1 MGTGH
6 RKVSFNRSKEIDVGI
21 LNSCSL
27 LAGFTYC
34 LPCFSWSPPWILSEG
49 LQFHILLIDGCTTST
64 PSVLVPNR
72 KGLRTHMDPLNI
84 NAPIPRYQ

>member
-34 LPCFSWSPPWILSEG
+34 LPCFSWSPPLDFVRG
-49 LQFHILLIDGCTTST
+49 FAVPHIAYRRVHHLDAKRSCS
-64 PSVLVPNR
+64 
-72 KGLRTHMDPLNI
+72 
-84 NAPIPRYQ
+84 

>member
-27 LAGFTYC
+27 LAGFTYR

-49 LQFHILLIDGCTTST
+49 LQFHILLIDGCTTQLFT
-64 PSVLVPNR
+64 LTR
-72 KGLRTHMDPLNI
+72 RQAFLFLTGRGLELTWIHSI
-84 NAPIPRYQ
+84 